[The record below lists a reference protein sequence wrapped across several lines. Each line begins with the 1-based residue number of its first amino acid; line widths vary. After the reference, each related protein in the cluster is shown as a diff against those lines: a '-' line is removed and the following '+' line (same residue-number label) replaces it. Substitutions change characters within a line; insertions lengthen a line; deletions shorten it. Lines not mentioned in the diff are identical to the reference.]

1 MTLSSE
7 ELYSQSAALPYFIDS
22 EGVKVVLI
30 TSRKRHRWIIPKGDI
45 EADMTAWD
53 SAAKEAWEEA
63 GVEGVIAAKILGTY
77 QHQKWD
83 SICTVQVFP
92 LVVTQLHPKWL
103 EDQERKRR
111 VVTMAKAIKLVEME
125 SLRQILGKLEVWLQ
139 PYP

>member
-63 GVEGVIAAKILGTY
+63 GVEGVIAAEILGTY